1 MVNIV
6 WFQFDLRIN
15 DHLPLFDASSAGSII
30 PLFIYDEK
38 IWEGNDRSNRHRKFL
53 FESLVDLD
61 NELKKYQISLYVK
74 IGDPLKIFH
83 DLLSKYGKYSVFFH
97 HETNINYHRL
107 KVEKIKKWFQN
118 NSIEFHEY
126 QKNAVVAGLKS
137 RNVWSQKW
145 KEIINNEVVSQP
157 KQITGDYLSDNQI
170 IKLEEN
176 FVKEGDF
183 QKGGRSEGLRKL
195 N

>member
-1 MVNIV
+1 M
-6 WFQFDLRIN
+6 
-15 DHLPLFDASSAGSII
+15 G
-30 PLFIYDEK
+30 
-38 IWEGNDRSNRHRKFL
+38 
-53 FESLVDLD
+53 
-61 NELKKYQISLYVK
+61 
-74 IGDPLKIFH
+74 
-83 DLLSKYGKYSVFFH
+83 
-97 HETNINYHRL
+97 
-107 KVEKIKKWFQN
+107 EKIKKWFQN

-157 KQITGDYLSDNQI
+157 KQITGVYLSDNQI
-170 IKLEEN
+170 IKLEKS

-195 N
+195 NEFLKSRSRTYQIDISKPQKSVYSSSRLSPYLSFGCLSLREINQKLEKRIIQLEDKFWRKSL